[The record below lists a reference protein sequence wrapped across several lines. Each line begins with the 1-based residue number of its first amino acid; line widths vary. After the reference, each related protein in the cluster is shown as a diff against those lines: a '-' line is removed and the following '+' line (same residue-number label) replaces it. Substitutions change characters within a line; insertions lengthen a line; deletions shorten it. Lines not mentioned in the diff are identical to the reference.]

1 MRRLAGYGAACYA
14 RNGDLLRH
22 VSTADT
28 ARDLDLLGG
37 ALGQPKLNFMG
48 LSYGTY
54 LGATYANLF
63 PSRVGR
69 TVLDGNIAP
78 SAWTNGRRPDASES
92 FSMRE
97 GSATE
102 VVKTL
107 AAFLRICRQRGTQD
121 CGFSAGNPAK
131 TTAKWT
137 ALLARLRRGPV
148 TVDATTYT
156 YTQLVTLVRNL
167 LFFVQPLA
175 TPAIG
180 AGSPGWPG
188 AAALLQDLWTARNT
202 NRAPPRPRRHLWAAR
217 PSATPGSS
225 SSTPSSAVTRPALP
239 PLPTPACSAACSAAG
254 HGRCA

>member
-1 MRRLAGYGAACYA
+1 
-14 RNGDLLRH
+14 

-48 LSYGTY
+48 RSYGTY

-69 TVLDGNIAP
+69 MVLDGNIAP
-78 SAWTNGRRPDASES
+78 SAWTNGGRPDASES
-92 FSMRE
+92 FRC
-97 GSATE
+97 GKAPPPK

-107 AAFLRICRQRGTQD
+107 AAFLRICGQRGTQD
-121 CGFSAGNPAK
+121 CAFSAGNPAK

-137 ALLARLRRGPV
+137 ALLARLRREPV

-188 AAALLQDLWTARNT
+188 AAALLQQLWTARNT
-202 NRAPPRPRRHLWAAR
+202 KPRTTPAPA
-217 PSATPGSS
+217 PSVGGPTQRYAGFEQFYSVICGD
-225 SSTPSSAVTRPALP
+225 APALP